1 MLETCVQMYKRM
13 PTGLSAELVYFNQ
26 GPSAHVQED
35 ITVRVS
41 FLTTCKWC
49 YASLILCYAFHL
61 TSGAILGTHYSHN
74 LWKVLEKLLLVFIL
88 SLHLLSQIFL
98 VVMRKWIL
106 EHRWINKIHK
116 KDLNSPWK
124 KSYIC
129 INPGTPFLALDRIMA
144 LCSWAR

>member
-1 MLETCVQMYKRM
+1 MCFLPGTLMLAVHNGLDKKYEQFAKDMLETCVQMYKRM

-49 YASLILCYAFHL
+49 YASLILCYTLHL

-88 SLHLLSQIFL
+88 SLHLLGQIFL
-98 VVMRKWIL
+98 VVMR
-106 EHRWINKIHK
+106 EM
-116 KDLNSPWK
+116 NS
-124 KSYIC
+124 
-129 INPGTPFLALDRIMA
+129 
-144 LCSWAR
+144 